1 MNRLQQRSSPSIDP
15 APRVAVRQARQEC
28 RRNGEPN
35 DPTVLRSRFL
45 NSGLG
50 VGPAAAQSPPTL
62 KIGLGLALS
71 GGLAAGGKQA
81 LLAYELWAEGVNAR
95 GGLLGRKVEL
105 VRYDDQSNPATVPGI
120 YSKLLD
126 VDKVDIVLSGYGTV
140 PTAAALPIITQ
151 RKKLFLSL
159 FALAANDAFKYDRYF
174 QLQPNGPDAK
184 VEFSRGYFELAAALN
199 PKPQTVAIAGA
210 DAEFSVLAMEGAR
223 ENAKKHGIRVVY
235 NRTYPPSSVEFGTVV
250 RAIKAANPDLVYIAS
265 YPPDFA
271 GMIRSIHEVG
281 LGGKMVGGGMIGLQ
295 FAALKT
301 QLGPLLNDIVC
312 YELYAPEP
320 SMKFPGIEKFL
331 VQYRER
337 AGAAGVDPLG
347 FGYPPCLRRDA
358 NSRIRAITATGSI
371 DDAKLAEYM
380 HMAFVRH
387 RGRRHQ
393 VRPARGMG
401 TAAHS
406 ARPISRHCGQRCR
419 AVQATGKGSYFAPVA
434 VQVWRFEDTVQ
445 PAKR

>member
-1 MNRLQQRSSPSIDP
+1 VGKNVEGMVNRMIRLCCVI
-15 APRVAVRQARQEC
+15 V
-28 RRNGEPN
+28 
-35 DPTVLRSRFL
+35 FL
-45 NSGLG
+45 TLG
-50 VGPAAAQSPPTL
+50 PGGPAAAQSPAAL

-105 VRYDDQSNPATVPGI
+105 VKYDDQSNPATVPGI

-126 VDKVDIVLSGYGTV
+126 VDKVDLVLSGYGTV
-140 PTAAALPIITQ
+140 PTAAALPIVTQ

-223 ENAKKHGIRVVY
+223 ENAKKHGIRIVY
-235 NRTYPPSSVEFGTVV
+235 DRTYPPSSVEFGTVV
-250 RAIKAANPDLVYIAS
+250 RAIKVANPDLVYIAS
-265 YPPDFA
+265 YPPDST

-320 SMKFPGIEKFL
+320 SMKFPGVEKFL
-331 VQYRER
+331 LQYRER
-337 AGAAGVDPLG
+337 AGSAGIDPLG
-347 FGYPPCLRRDA
+347 LYIPPYAYAEMQILEL
-358 NSRIRAITATGSI
+358 AITATGSI
-371 DDAKLAEYM
+371 DDAKLAE
-380 HMAFVRH
+380 HIH
-387 RGRRHQ
+387 N
-393 VRPARGMG
+393 
-401 TAAHS
+401 HS
-406 ARPISRHCGQRCR
+406 
-419 AVQATGKGSYFAPVA
+419 F
-434 VQVWRFEDTVQ
+434 DTVVGDIKFGPRGEWEQ
-445 PAKR
+445 PRILLVQYRDIAGNDVEQFKQPGKAVILHPPRYKSGDLRIPFEPAKR